1 MKVLPFTILV
11 PDDRSVISEYIEMAH
26 FYPHLHRHDEWQ
38 ITFIE
43 RGEGTLITGSEMH
56 AFKAGDIFVIGS
68 KMPHLFKSNP
78 DYFKGD
84 PELSIKACSIYF
96 NPEGILASLFNLPE
110 MKTLKTFFKKHKEGF
125 KVPFKASKN
134 IASHI
139 LDIQY
144 ATGSSVMFG
153 FLKLMDRLQEMDDQV
168 KPLCSKTYSL
178 NVSESEGRRL
188 SKIINYIMGRYNTQ
202 LSLEEIADIA
212 FMTPQAFCRY
222 FKKHTGHTFVSFLN
236 EVRVNDACKNL
247 IFREHAGCISEV
259 AYNAGFNSITNF
271 NRVFRTVTGHSPRG
285 YIDSYT
291 NVGKIA

>member
-1 MKVLPFTILV
+1 
-11 PDDRSVISEYIEMAH
+11 
-26 FYPHLHRHDEWQ
+26 
-38 ITFIE
+38 
-43 RGEGTLITGSEMH
+43 
-56 AFKAGDIFVIGS
+56 
-68 KMPHLFKSNP
+68 
-78 DYFKGD
+78 
-84 PELSIKACSIYF
+84 
-96 NPEGILASLFNLPE
+96 

-236 EVRVNDACKNL
+236 EVR
-247 IFREHAGCISEV
+247 
-259 AYNAGFNSITNF
+259 
-271 NRVFRTVTGHSPRG
+271 
-285 YIDSYT
+285 
-291 NVGKIA
+291 